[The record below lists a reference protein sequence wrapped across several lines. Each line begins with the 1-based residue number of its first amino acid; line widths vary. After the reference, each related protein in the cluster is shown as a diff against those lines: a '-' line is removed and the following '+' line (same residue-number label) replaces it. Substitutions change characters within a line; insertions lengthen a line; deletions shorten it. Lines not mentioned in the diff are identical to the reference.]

1 MKSYQNIINTIIIWC
16 CINFKLGVRYILKIS
31 PIAFSFN
38 NYRYNL
44 ANRKINFMGQ
54 DVFVKSADNNIQ
66 MKNEE
71 VLDKILSEFKELDG
85 VEAIGIGG
93 SSASKKADSSSDIDI
108 YVFTSKDIPIEQRKK
123 IIQKYSSKYDVGQDY
138 FGPDDEFYVDSMNKD
153 FDIVY
158 FDKKWIEDNYKNVWI
173 DANPSNGYT
182 TCFLYT
188 LSILDVK
195 HDKTG
200 WLENLKTQLN
210 TPYPKKLQEN
220 IIKRNMMLLNDKPFA
235 SYSSQLQKA
244 VKRNDFNSV
253 NHRITAFLE
262 SYFDII
268 FAKNELLHPG
278 EKRLVQYAKA
288 HCRILPKDFEKNVND
303 LVVAPIDR
311 KTQIA
316 SKMVENL
323 REIL

>member
-1 MKSYQNIINTIIIWC
+1 M
-16 CINFKLGVRYILKIS
+16 KIS
-31 PIAFSFN
+31 PVTFNFN

-44 ANRKINFMGQ
+44 ANKRINFMGQ
-54 DVFVKSADNNIQ
+54 DLFLKSTDNNIQ

-71 VLDKILSEFKELDG
+71 VLNKILSEFEDLDG

-108 YVFTSKDIPIEQRKK
+108 YVFTSKDIPTEQREK

-138 FGPDDEFYVDSMNKD
+138 FGPDDEFYVDSMDKD

-158 FDKKWIEDNYKNVWI
+158 FDKKWIEDNYENVWI
-173 DANPSNGYT
+173 NGNLSNGYT

-200 WLENLKTQLN
+200 WLENLKAQLN

-220 IIKRNMMLLNDKPFA
+220 IIQRNMMLLKDKPFA
-235 SYSSQLQKA
+235 SYYAQLQKA
-244 VKRNDFNSV
+244 VKRKDFNSV
-253 NHRITAFLE
+253 NHRIAAFLE

-268 FAKNELLHPG
+268 FARNELLHPG
-278 EKRLVQYAKA
+278 EKRLVEYANANCKV
-288 HCRILPKDFEKNVND
+288 LPKDFEKDVDD
-303 LVVAPIDR
+303 LVVAPVDR

-316 SKMVENL
+316 SKMIENL
-323 REIL
+323 KEIL